1 MDPLVAQ
8 RAIAP
13 ALKLEA
19 TRWARREEVLPG
31 VAELTDDG
39 LFSAT
44 DFLLEW
50 SERVQEA
57 VFFSI
62 ANLLNSGQTR
72 MLGDRRPGEQ
82 AEDASAHPT
91 ES

>member
-1 MDPLVAQ
+1 
-8 RAIAP
+8 
-13 ALKLEA
+13 
-19 TRWARREEVLPG
+19 
-31 VAELTDDG
+31 
-39 LFSAT
+39 
-44 DFLLEW
+44 LEW